1 MKISAKA
8 KEYRLIVKV
17 KTSAHETIDT
27 KELDRFA
34 RVYLRC
40 FLKPKL
46 EKKNQVEYTG
56 PIGISLDQRLKKE
69 VTKRDFLFIIE
80 HIVVALQKLRSNNF
94 PVYNFNAD
102 PQYIF
107 INETTKELQFLYV
120 PLIQSQRG
128 TDILQLFN
136 FMIYRSHPAM
146 EKDMDYISRFTYF
159 FNSVKPFD
167 VDKIEQFVYQE
178 DRSVVNTIKKYNA
191 GQSGFMT
198 SDHGHY
204 HDHMDKQKQAA
215 DAEATNL
222 LADTQ
227 QNYGAPNGYGAGNA
241 YGSDNAYGVSN
252 SEDAT
257 GILFEDSSYLQQQN
271 ANAQPVFNGSQVHV
285 ANDTEEATGLLT
297 EVHGFGDEKAP
308 AYVPE
313 NSGLPQANTFNNEE
327 VTGLLNE
334 PMALYSQPPAV
345 GVYQQQLTTPA
356 FYDQRSGSID
366 SNDES
371 TGLLIDNVPLS
382 NHTAPTPSGNY
393 PELVRVLTQ
402 EKITVNKPVFRI
414 GKERS
419 YVDYFVSNNGAV
431 SRSHADIIT
440 RGSSYFVMDL
450 NSKNKTYINN
460 QPLTPHVET
469 PIKNGDSLRLGNEEF
484 LFRTTSGQTALVD
497 KLCPGCRASIDCGSK
512 FCPFCGRKM

>member
-8 KEYRLIVKV
+8 KEYRLLVKV
-17 KTSAHETIDT
+17 KTSARETIDA

-34 RVYLRC
+34 RVFLRC

-46 EKKNQVEYTG
+46 EKKNLVEYTG
-56 PIGISLDQRLKKE
+56 PIGISLEQRLKKE

-94 PVYNFNAD
+94 PIYNFNTD

-107 INETTKELQFLYV
+107 INETTKELQFLYI
-120 PLIQSQRG
+120 PLAQPQQG

-136 FMIYRSHPAM
+136 FIIYQARPAA

-204 HDHMDKQKQAA
+204 HDHIEKQKQAA

-222 LADTQ
+222 LAVTQ
-227 QNYGAPNGYGAGNA
+227 QNNGAPAQGNSYRAGNT
-241 YGSDNAYGVSN
+241 YETGNAYGVSG

-257 GILFEDSSYLQQQN
+257 GILFENSSYRQQQN
-271 ANAQPVFNGSQVHV
+271 INVQPVFNNTEVCI
-285 ANDTEEATGLLT
+285 ANNAEEATGLLT
-297 EVHGFGDEKAP
+297 EVHGFGNERGP
-308 AYVPE
+308 AYAPE
-313 NSGLPQANTFNNEE
+313 SSDFPQSNMFNNEE
-327 VTGLLNE
+327 ATGLLNE
-334 PMALYSQPPAV
+334 PMAIYSQQPITDA
-345 GVYQQQLTTPA
+345 YQQQVTTPA
-356 FYDQRSGSID
+356 FYGQSSGFD
-366 SNDES
+366 DEATS
-371 TGLLIDNVPLS
+371 LLIDNNALP
-382 NHTAPTPSGNY
+382 NHTAPTPGGNY

-402 EKITVNKPVFRI
+402 EKVTVNKPVFRI

-440 RGSSYFVMDL
+440 RGASYFVMDL

-460 QPLTPHVET
+460 QPLTPHVEA

-484 LFRTTSGQTALVD
+484 LFQTTSGQAALVD
-497 KLCPGCRASIDCGSK
+497 KLCPGCRASIDFGSK
-512 FCPFCGRKM
+512 FCPYCGRKM